1 MVRWLKR
8 AKKAIL
14 VKKNATGRQLARVS
28 AIQSRE
34 TVWSDLFP
42 GNAHTLHCFRPA
54 VEATETALELS
65 LQLRK
70 RTVWRMDGGAGADD
84 EFIWL
89 LARGYQVNA
98 KGYSHRR
105 ADALAAR
112 VSRWDAYQENAWIAE
127 VDPPINYGRPVRV
140 FVKRRLKDE
149 AFHYSY
155 YVSTLSLPSKGI
167 FLHLYDTRGGAE
179 VEQFRNDKSGLSM
192 EARRKH
198 SFLGQKGYILLTD
211 LAHNLL
217 ADFYHRALMGSK
229 FEGYGLKRIV
239 RDLLAI
245 PGRLI
250 FNDQQLVRVELLS
263 QNQFAKDLA
272 MCLVRYCSDAEK

>member
-14 VKKNATGRQLARVS
+14 VKKNARGRQLARVS

-34 TVWSDLFP
+34 TLWSDLFP

-54 VEATETALELS
+54 VEGAETALELS
-65 LQLRK
+65 LQRRK
-70 RTVWRMDGGAGADD
+70 RTVWRMDGGAGASE

-89 LARGYQVNA
+89 LSRGYQVNA
-98 KGYSHRR
+98 KGLSHRR

-112 VSRWDAYQENAWIAE
+112 VKRWDEYQENAWIAE
-127 VDPPINYGRPVRV
+127 VAPPIDYGRPVRV
-140 FVKRRLKDE
+140 FVKRRLKE
-149 AFHYSY
+149 GAFHYSY

-167 FLHLYDTRGGAE
+167 FLHLYDTRGAAE

-192 EARRKH
+192 ESRRKR
-198 SFLGQKGYILLTD
+198 SFLGQKGYVLLTD

-217 ADFYHRALMGSK
+217 ADFSHRALVGSR
-229 FEGYGLKRIV
+229 FEDYGLKRIV
-239 RDLLAI
+239 RDLLAV

-250 FNDQQLVRVELLS
+250 FDDQRLVRVELLS
-263 QNQFAKDLA
+263 QKQFVEDLVA
-272 MCLVRYCSDAEK
+272 CLVKYCSGSKF